1 MIEIFGIGVGVGV
14 VSVFLDE
21 FLIYFLNPFVFIELV
36 NGFGIP
42 IILSVFQFLIVTCGS
57 LIVLRYFFLLEC
69 IIE

>member
-1 MIEIFGIGVGVGV
+1 MIVIFGIGVGVGV